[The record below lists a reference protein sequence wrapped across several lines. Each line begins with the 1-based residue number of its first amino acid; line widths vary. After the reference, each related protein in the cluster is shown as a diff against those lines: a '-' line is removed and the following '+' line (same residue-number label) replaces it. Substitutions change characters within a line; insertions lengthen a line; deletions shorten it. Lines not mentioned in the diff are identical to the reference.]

1 LILRGAVDVRPEE
14 RRAVL
19 LGFGYFFA
27 LLASYYLLRPIR
39 EEMGIRGGVQAL
51 HWSFID
57 TVVYRG
63 GDALAAWTYTA
74 LAGLGLAPRGLA
86 IAGIPAAALA
96 LAVALW
102 LARRERRMEAP

>member
-51 HWSFID
+51 RRVGDYALQRPARDILFTVVPREEKYKSGFID

-63 GDALAAWTYTA
+63 GD
-74 LAGLGLAPRGLA
+74 
-86 IAGIPAAALA
+86 A